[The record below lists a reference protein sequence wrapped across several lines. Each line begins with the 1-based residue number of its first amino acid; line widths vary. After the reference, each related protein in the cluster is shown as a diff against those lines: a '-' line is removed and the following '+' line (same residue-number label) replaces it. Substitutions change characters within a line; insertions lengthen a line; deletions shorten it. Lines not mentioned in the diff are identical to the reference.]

1 MATKKKE
8 QDSVE
13 SAGLEAAEA
22 FSDAAEPAFPGCHVD
37 KAVCAVKRDIDAEG
51 GITKD
56 KNGPQG
62 YKFRGIDDVYNV
74 LCSLTAKH
82 GLALYPRVTDRT
94 MEHQQTARGGVQ
106 THMVL
111 DMDIEIVSV
120 VDGSRRTISVVGE
133 AIDSSD
139 KAAGKAQSYGMK
151 IGCLMAFMIPTH
163 GEPLDTEA
171 YATEQ
176 APVVPKEQAKAKQAK
191 TKGGPASGDGGHPEA
206 TGHHIA
212 ADDDV
217 LTRIG
222 EAHSFP
228 VLYAF
233 AQDADGTKDPARSML
248 FGAIKQRAIA
258 LFAAAPD
265 RKVVAEGIKLVQA
278 LGTPDDLKRA
288 ANEAH
293 ARTGS

>member
-1 MATKKKE
+1 MATKKKD

-13 SAGLEAAEA
+13 SAGLEAADA
-22 FSDAAEPAFPGCHVD
+22 FDDAAAPTFHGCHVD
-37 KAVCAVKRDIDAEG
+37 KAVCDVKRDIDAEG

-94 MEHQQTARGGVQ
+94 MEHQQTAKGGVQ

-111 DMDIEIVSV
+111 DMDIEIVSM

-176 APVVPKEQAKAKQAK
+176 APVVPKSKQAPK
-191 TKGGPASGDGGHPEA
+191 VSKREEEEKWQAPAAPPDNATEIRIAEA
-206 TGHHIA
+206 QT
-212 ADDDV
+212 
-217 LTRIG
+217 
-222 EAHSFP
+222 FP
-228 VLYAF
+228 VLFAF
-233 AQDADGTKDPARSML
+233 ARDADKAPEPARAAL
-248 FGAIKQRAIA
+248 FDAIKQRAIV
-258 LFAAAPD
+258 LFSEAPD
-265 RKVVAEGIKLVQA
+265 RKTVAEGIKLVQA

-293 ARTGS
+293 ARTSS